1 MNFSKFRY
9 IPRKHLWIL
18 LALLMGCFSQALAKP
33 VIIKFASVAP
43 RNSSWMNSIM
53 EMDQELQE
61 LTDGQVRFKF
71 YPGGVQGDENDVLR
85 KIRIGQLHAGGF
97 TGVGMGVVNPDS
109 RILDLPF
116 LFENSDEV
124 DLITGMYHDQLAD
137 GFEKGGFV
145 LLGWTEVGLVRF
157 FTTSPIQSLE
167 DIQRV
172 KLWVWQDDPLA
183 RTFFQAM
190 GVAPIPLALPD
201 VLSSMETGLI
211 NAAYASPYAG
221 AVLQWHTRIDNVSQ
235 MPVSNASGAMLIS
248 RSAFDKLDDEQQT
261 ILQELCLKY
270 ARQITLNSR
279 QENLRTMELF
289 AEQGIILDP
298 PPSDTEMTRLQVVAA
313 TVQQELAGDL
323 FDEKLMQDILRTL
336 KEQRQ

>member
-1 MNFSKFRY
+1 
-9 IPRKHLWIL
+9 
-18 LALLMGCFSQALAKP
+18 
-33 VIIKFASVAP
+33 
-43 RNSSWMNSIM
+43 MNSM
-53 EMDQELQE
+53 QEMDRELQE
-61 LTDGQVRFKF
+61 LTEGQVRFKF

-124 DLITGMYHDQLAD
+124 DLITGMYHDRFNS
-137 GFEKGGFV
+137 GFQKGDFV

-157 FTTSPIQSLE
+157 FTTSPIRSLE
-167 DIQRV
+167 DIQEV

-183 RTFFQAM
+183 RTFFQEM
-190 GVAPIPLALPD
+190 GVAPVPLALPD
-201 VLSSMETGLI
+201 VLSSLETGLI

-235 MPVSNASGAMLIS
+235 MPVANASGAMLIS
-248 RSAFDKLDDEQQT
+248 RSAFDRLSEVQQT
-261 ILQELCLKY
+261 ILRDLSIKY
-270 ARQITLNSR
+270 SRQITLNSR
-279 QENLRTMELF
+279 QENQRTMELF
-289 AEQGIILDP
+289 AEQGITLDP
-298 PPSDTEMTRLQVVAA
+298 LPSDIEMERLQVVAA

-323 FDEKLMQDILRTL
+323 FNEVLLRDILQTL
-336 KEQRQ
+336 KEQRQR